1 MNDNEAIVDFFS
13 KLMVFTNQMKSS
25 GEKIFELQ
33 NMKKVLR
40 AILAKFD
47 HVVVA
52 IEDCKEAWRIAR
64 ISWSSWVKA
73 KTDKFI
79 KGVWTSLASQIL
91 QETERRIL
99 KNNKGK
105 EKWKKKWNESD
116 GTGKNSRSQGD
127 KQQWCS
133 SQWIIQKEGED
144 EKSQMVLFPKVW
156 ILC

>member
-1 MNDNEAIVDFFS
+1 MRICRW
-13 KLMVFTNQMKSS
+13 MIMKQLLISS
-25 GEKIFELQ
+25 QNWWFLPIKWSLVEKRFL
-33 NMKKVLR
+33 NYKKMKKVLR
-40 AILAKFD
+40 DILAKFD

-52 IEDCKEAWRIAR
+52 IKDSKEAWRIAR

-73 KTDKFI
+73 ETDKFI

-116 GTGKNSRSQGD
+116 GAGKNSRSQGD
-127 KQQWCS
+127 KQ
-133 SQWIIQKEGED
+133 
-144 EKSQMVLFPKVW
+144 
-156 ILC
+156 